1 MLILTNRT
9 ETTPCRGQIQSK
21 LHQKIRID
29 EMTLD
34 AKFGACVIGN
44 HVWATSLDFL
54 GLSLKSN
61 TEAHAEIWAMVA
73 HA

>member
-29 EMTLD
+29 ETTLD

-44 HVWATSLDFL
+44 HAWAKQLQIL
-54 GLSLKSN
+54 GQGLKCNIESG
-61 TEAHAEIWAMVA
+61 AEIWALEA